1 MSFKMLRSCDI
12 SDSQLRTE
20 LKRDRK
26 TFLAGP
32 QAREELAKYIIE
44 NSFYD
49 ENRNTFAY
57 AVSDLVEDYDV

>member
-1 MSFKMLRSCDI
+1 MSFKMLRSCDS

-49 ENRNTFAY
+49 ENRNTFKY